1 MFVPFKL
8 LPNFFLL
15 VRGFIIQTATANDFK
30 EQKKFKI
37 NLLFIGSFFI

>member
-15 VRGFIIQTATANDFK
+15 VGFIIQTATANDFK
-30 EQKKFKI
+30 EQKKFK
-37 NLLFIGSFFI
+37 